1 MKLVFTSYS
10 SSPEFSQPD
19 LWLER
24 INGYTGILEHL
35 NKTNTV
41 FGIERIDYEGEYEYK
56 GVRYF
61 FTRLNRKVA
70 RFPFK
75 LHKQIKSLE
84 PDVVFVNGFIFPL
97 QVLQLRWQLGK
108 KVKIIVLHRAERPF
122 SGIKRYLQKMADK
135 CVSHYCFTSAEFG
148 DEWIRKGIIK
158 ERSKIREIIQAS
170 SVFAIVDRVVAM
182 RSISVTGV
190 PVFLWV
196 GRLDTN
202 KDPITIV
209 KAFIQFLTSQPRA
222 RLYMIYQSC
231 ELLDD
236 VNELLRDDEIAK
248 QAIVLVG
255 RVDHARMQ
263 LWYNS
268 ADFIISGSYYEGSG
282 VAVSEAMSCG
292 CIPIV
297 TNIASFR
304 RMTGPGKCGLLFE
317 PGNCGQLTR
326 LLLHT
331 GNLDLAN
338 EREKVVRQFEEE
350 LSFAAI
356 AGKINNLIS
365 TFKPVS
371 S

>member
-1 MKLVFTSYS
+1 MKLVITSYS

-35 NKTNTV
+35 NKTNKV
-41 FGIERIDYEGEYEYK
+41 FGIERIDYEGEYKYN
-56 GVRYF
+56 GVQYF

-70 RFPFK
+70 RFPFN
-75 LHKQIKSLE
+75 LHRRIKKLE

-108 KVKIIVLHRAERPF
+108 DVKIIILHRAERPF
-122 SGIKRYLQKMADK
+122 RGIKRYLQKMADR

-148 DEWIRKGIIK
+148 DEWIQEGIIK
-158 ERSKIREIIQAS
+158 ERSKICEIIQAS
-170 SVFAIVDRVVAM
+170 SVFSIVDRDMAR

-209 KAFIQFLTSQPRA
+209 KAFIPFLSSQPRA
-222 RLYMIYQSC
+222 RLYMIYQSSG
-231 ELLDD
+231 LLNDI
-236 VNELLRDDEIAK
+236 NELLRDNEMAK

-255 RVDHARMQ
+255 RVDHASMQ

-268 ADFIISGSYYEGSG
+268 ADFILSGSYYEGSG

-304 RMTGPGKCGLLFE
+304 RMTGPGKCGFMFE
-317 PGNCGQLTR
+317 PGNHGQLTR
-326 LLLHT
+326 LLLQT
-331 GNLDLAN
+331 NELDLVK
-338 EREKVVRQFEEE
+338 ERDKAVRQFEEE
-350 LSFAAI
+350 LSFVAI
-356 AGKINNLIS
+356 AGKINKLIS
-365 TFKPVS
+365 SFKPVS